1 MEVADLTARKSE
13 NSPSSESLVAA
24 MLDPEFYP
32 KPPQAVTHRET
43 HISHLFF
50 AGDVVYKIKK
60 PVRFSFLDFSTL
72 AKRRYYIEQ
81 ELRLNGR
88 LAPSVYLGVVPIGFD
103 GGRWK
108 LDSSSKP
115 AEYALVMR
123 RLPEKR
129 FLKFL
134 LETKQVTPEMMEKL
148 AKLIAEFHASAKIPE
163 NLSPAG
169 HLAIVEK
176 YWKENFVDLEPFAGR
191 AERDRMNEIQAFG
204 ADFLRSNR
212 ELLAQRVSQG
222 RVRDVHGDLH
232 AEHICFAPEGIEIFD
247 CIEFSAELRCC
258 DVASEIAFLAMDLAV
273 RGGRELMETFVAEYL
288 KRTNDP
294 NLRKLLPFYACYRAL
309 VRAKVHALRLGCW
322 NDETARYFRFAA
334 RVIWERVKPFIVL
347 VCGLTGSG
355 KSTISRELACRLDV
369 PLINSDVVRKQMASK
384 AGQQIV
390 PFNEGIYSPSMTE
403 KTYAAMAYEAEQ
415 QVAKGQGVILDAT
428 FSRRAQ
434 RQAIVELAK
443 RYGAPV
449 AVIHCA
455 AADATIERRLK
466 ERAAAATDVSD
477 GRWEI
482 YLTQKA
488 QSEPLTDIPLSL
500 RLELQTDA
508 PLEELA
514 NACEEFLHARWAQFA
529 NPRPESFAQEK
540 G

>member
-32 KPPQAVTHRET
+32 KPPPAVTHRET

-50 AGDVVYKIKK
+50 AGDIVYKIKK

-103 GGRWK
+103 GGRWE
-108 LDSSSKP
+108 LDSSSKA

-148 AKLIAEFHASAKIPE
+148 AKVIAEFHASAKIPE

-191 AERDRMNEIQAFG
+191 AERDRMTEIQAFG

-212 ELLAQRVSQG
+212 ELLTQRVSQG

-273 RGGRELMETFVAEYL
+273 RGGRELMEIFVAEYL
-288 KRTNDP
+288 KRTNDS

-403 KTYAAMAYEAEQ
+403 RTYAAMAYEAEQ

-434 RQAIVELAK
+434 RQAIVELTK

-482 YLTQKA
+482 YLAQKA
-488 QSEPLTDIPLSL
+488 RSEPLTDIPLSL

-514 NACEEFLHARWAQFA
+514 NACEEFLRSRWAQFA
-529 NPRPESFAQEK
+529 NPRPESFAQQK

>member
-13 NSPSSESLVAA
+13 NGPSSESLVAA

-32 KPPQAVTHRET
+32 KPPPAVTHRET

-88 LAPSVYLGVVPIGFD
+88 LAPSVYLGVVPIGFE
-103 GGRWK
+103 GGRWE
-108 LDSSSKP
+108 LDNSSNP

-163 NLSPAG
+163 NLSPKG
-169 HLAIVEK
+169 YLAIVEK
-176 YWKENFVDLEPFAGR
+176 YWKENLVDLEPFAGR
-191 AERDRMNEIQAFG
+191 AERDRMNEIKAFG

-258 DVASEIAFLAMDLAV
+258 DVASEIAFLGMDLAV
-273 RGGRELMETFVAEYL
+273 RGGRELMEIFVAEYL
-288 KRTNDP
+288 KRANDSD
-294 NLRKLLPFYACYRAL
+294 LRKLLPFYACYRAL
-309 VRAKVHALRLGCW
+309 VRAKVHALRLGRW

-334 RVIWERVKPFIVL
+334 RVIWEPMKPFIVL
-347 VCGLTGSG
+347 VCGSTGSG
-355 KSTISRELACRLDV
+355 KSTISRELASRLDV
-369 PLINSDVVRKQMASK
+369 PLINSDVVRKQIASK
-384 AGQQIV
+384 AGQQVV

-403 KTYAAMAYEAEQ
+403 KTYATMAYEAEQ
-415 QVAKGQGVILDAT
+415 QVAKGQGVVLDAT
-428 FSRRAQ
+428 FSGRAQ

-455 AADATIERRLK
+455 ATDATIERRLK

-482 YLTQKA
+482 YLAQKA
-488 QSEPLTDIPLSL
+488 HSEPLADIPLSL

-514 NACEEFLHARWAQFA
+514 NACEKFLRSRWAQFA

>member
-1 MEVADLTARKSE
+1 
-13 NSPSSESLVAA
+13 
-24 MLDPEFYP
+24 ML
-32 KPPQAVTHRET
+32 
-43 HISHLFF
+43 
-50 AGDVVYKIKK
+50 
-60 PVRFSFLDFSTL
+60 
-72 AKRRYYIEQ
+72 
-81 ELRLNGR
+81 
-88 LAPSVYLGVVPIGFD
+88 
-103 GGRWK
+103 
-108 LDSSSKP
+108 
-115 AEYALVMR
+115 
-123 RLPEKR
+123 
-129 FLKFL
+129 
-134 LETKQVTPEMMEKL
+134 EKL
-148 AKLIAEFHASAKIPE
+148 AKVIAEFHASAKIPE
-163 NLSPAG
+163 NLSPTG

-176 YWKENFVDLEPFAGR
+176 YWKENLVDLEPFAGR

-273 RGGRELMETFVAEYL
+273 RGGRELMEIFVAEYL
-288 KRTNDP
+288 KRTNDS

-482 YLTQKA
+482 YLAQKA

-514 NACEEFLHARWAQFA
+514 NACEEFLRSRWAQLA